1 MTKAET
7 KDFPTAPS
15 VSTSLAAA
23 TPSSAAS
30 PADPVSAAK
39 AVAPNGPAPV
49 TPIMPSIRAGTPIPS
64 PSAPAVNVP
73 MAVKPGVAPLKAVP
87 SSETRL
93 NTILEPASP
102 SRIKRRHYGVLGTFF
117 AFVMAP
123 MFATACYLWFV
134 AADQYSS
141 TVGFSVHREDSR
153 SPLDLIGGLSSI
165 SGMSSSDTDII
176 YKYLYSM
183 QLVAEIDQEIDLR
196 GMWSKPTFDPIF
208 VFDADSSTEDLVD
221 YWGKM
226 VKVYYDGGSHLI
238 EVRSHAFAP
247 EDAQKINETIF
258 AKATMMINRL
268 NDIAS
273 QDSVRYARND
283 LEQARAELISVRQ
296 AMTAFRNKYQI
307 LDPANDATIQA
318 GLLATL
324 QQELANTLIELD
336 LLKDTSAPN
345 DPRRSTLQSRA
356 TVIEARIAAER
367 QKIGF
372 GGAVGD
378 GVVYAD
384 VVSEYE
390 KLRSDLEFAEAAHAA
405 ARATYEAERSTA
417 ARQSRYLAAHIT
429 PTLAESSRYPARWT
443 LLSVVGVFVVLAWS
457 IAVLVYYSVRDRR

>member
-1 MTKAET
+1 MTKPEMLET
-7 KDFPTAPS
+7 PAGSAPS
-15 VSTSLAAA
+15 AGNPPAAPSPASGSADATAA
-23 TPSSAAS
+23 TQATATNVPK
-30 PADPVSAAK
+30 P
-39 AVAPNGPAPV
+39 VAPAITAIV
-49 TPIMPSIRAGTPIPS
+49 PS
-64 PSAPAVNVP
+64 PSPAAPAVTTP
-73 MAVKPGVAPLKAVP
+73 ALAMPGIAPLKVVP
-87 SSETRL
+87 STETRI
-93 NTILEPASP
+93 NAILDPASP
-102 SRIKRRHYGVLGTFF
+102 TRVKRRHYGILFSFILGVLGP
-117 AFVMAP
+117 VI
-123 MFATACYLWFV
+123 ATACYLWLV
-134 AADQYSS
+134 AEDQYAS
-141 TVGFSVHREDSR
+141 TLGFSVHREDSR

-183 QLVAEIDQEIDLR
+183 QLVTEIDEEIDLR
-196 GMWSKPTFDPIF
+196 SMWSKPEFDPYF
-208 VFDADSSTEDLVD
+208 AFDPEGTTEDLVD
-221 YWGKM
+221 YWGHM
-226 VKVYYDGGSHLI
+226 VKVYYDGSSHLI
-238 EVRSHAFAP
+238 EVRAQAFEP
-247 EDAQKINETIF
+247 EDAKKINETIF
-258 AKATMMINRL
+258 AKATSMINRL

-283 LEQARAELISVRQ
+283 LDQARAQLIEARQ

-307 LDPANDATIQA
+307 VDPASDATIQA

-336 LLKDTSAPN
+336 LLKDTSARN
-345 DPRRSTLQSRA
+345 DPRRGTLQARA
-356 TVIEARIAAER
+356 KVIEERIAAER

-390 KLRSDLEFAEAAHAA
+390 KLRSDLEFAESAHAA

-429 PTLAESSRYPARWT
+429 PTLAESSRFPARWT
-443 LLSVVGVFVVLAWS
+443 LLSVVGLFVVLAWS